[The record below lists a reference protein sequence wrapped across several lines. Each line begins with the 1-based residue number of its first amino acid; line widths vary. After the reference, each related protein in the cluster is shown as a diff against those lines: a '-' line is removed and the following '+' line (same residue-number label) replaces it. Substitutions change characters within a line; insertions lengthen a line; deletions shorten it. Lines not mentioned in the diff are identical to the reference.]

1 MPKNRIPRSEQLA
14 LAFEPAEEW
23 RPVVGYEGYYEVSNL
38 GRVRSVARTI
48 LNRGIPLY
56 LRGKVLR
63 LRHTGSQK
71 YYRGVCLSRNASD
84 AFVFVHRLVLESFV
98 GLRPAGLEC
107 NHKDGNPSNNCLDN
121 LEWVTADRN
130 KEHQREIGHTTE
142 GTKNGNA
149 IYTTEDVL
157 LIRNLY
163 AQGYS
168 VAALTS
174 MIHGTKI
181 SIYRVVK
188 RITYTRILARD

>member
-1 MPKNRIPRSEQLA
+1 MDSTSISCSV
-14 LAFEPAEEW
+14 EEW
-23 RPVVGYEGYYEVSNL
+23 LPVVGYEGYYEVSNQ

-56 LRGKVLR
+56 LRGKMLR
-63 LRHTGSQK
+63 LRPSGSRK
-71 YYRGVCLSRNASD
+71 YYRAAWLNKDGCNKYRS
-84 AFVFVHRLVLESFV
+84 VHHLVLEAFV
-98 GLRPAGLEC
+98 GLRPSGLEC
-107 NHKDGNPSNNCLDN
+107 NHKDGNPSNNRLDN
-121 LEWVTADRN
+121 LEWVTPHRN
-130 KEHQREIGHTTE
+130 NEHKNEIGHTTE

-157 LIRNLY
+157 LIRELY
-163 AQGYS
+163 AQGHS

-188 RITYTRILARD
+188 RITYSRI